1 MKKVNYE
8 ILSKEEN
15 EKVSVKLSHFQKLVT
30 RGVITI
36 KEADFCFQEWAMKEF
51 NEKAFTI
58 CTNKPDFKKESWNK

>member
-15 EKVSVKLSHFQKLVT
+15 EIVSIKLHHFQKLVS
-30 RGVITI
+30 RGMITI
-36 KEADFCFQEWAMKEF
+36 REAEFCFQEWVMQEF

-58 CTNKPDFKKESWNK
+58 CTNKPDFK